1 MIICAITSDG
11 QKCTPF
17 ECLQIFLRL
26 KECCMHSCFQI
37 CHHLQSHMRRGDTN
51 KTSKVQDI
59 LVVITSDNLGE
70 GHFCGAYD
78 TLISRTH

>member
-1 MIICAITSDG
+1 MRDPLTVKYVPYLNVCKI
-11 QKCTPF
+11 
-17 ECLQIFLRL
+17 LLRL
-26 KECCMHSCFQI
+26 KGMLHSCFQI

-78 TLISRTH
+78 TLISWTH